1 MNLNVNCRFGVS
13 TIYQC
18 RYINCNKCT
27 TLVEDVDNWG
37 QEFYGK
43 SLYAPLD
50 FAVSLK
56 LLIKNNIFKKLKATI
71 ENQGFL
77 NFDHK
82 I

>member
-1 MNLNVNCRFGVS
+1 M
-13 TIYQC
+13 
-18 RYINCNKCT
+18 
-27 TLVEDVDNWG
+27 EDVDNWG

-56 LLIKNNIFKKLKATI
+56 LLIKNNIFKKLKVTI
-71 ENQGFL
+71 ENQGCL

-82 I
+82 IWVVPSIIIELPENMS

>member
-1 MNLNVNCRFGVS
+1 M
-13 TIYQC
+13 
-18 RYINCNKCT
+18 
-27 TLVEDVDNWG
+27 EDVDNWG

-82 I
+82 IWVVPSIIIELPENMS